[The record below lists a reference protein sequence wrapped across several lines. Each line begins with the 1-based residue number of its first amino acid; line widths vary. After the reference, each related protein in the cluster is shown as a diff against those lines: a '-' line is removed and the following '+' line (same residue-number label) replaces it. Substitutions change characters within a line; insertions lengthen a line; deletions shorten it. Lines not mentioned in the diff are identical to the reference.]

1 MSEDPTL
8 DRVAAVVRGIATT
21 MPGWPGGTT
30 DLADLRI
37 VLEAGGVA
45 AFGVGEAEGADR
57 ATKAAEAA
65 LADVR
70 LHLRSLVQR

>member
-1 MSEDPTL
+1 MSKDPAL
-8 DRVAAVVRGIATT
+8 DKIAAVVRGIANA

-37 VLEAGGVA
+37 VLETGGAA

-65 LADVR
+65 LADFR
-70 LHLRSLVQR
+70 LHLRCLVQR